1 MALNLVDSDD
11 IEVIQDGDDIELSLT
26 KEFIFFTESEEWEEE
41 E

>member
-11 IEVIQDGDDIELSLT
+11 VEVNQDGNDIELKLT
-26 KEFIFFTESEEWEEE
+26 KEFIYFTEVEEWEEE